1 MSWDSYQKL
10 LRPLLIAAITLIVA
24 CIVYVLIQ
32 LSPHF
37 AWVWMVIKAIL
48 IPLFISLV
56 IAYLLNPI
64 VNLLGRRNVPR
75 GIAVIIIYFS
85 FSLFSIVFFMKTI
98 PVLMAQFKDLA
109 EHVPD
114 IVGTYQKWL
123 NEIHIHKY
131 DLPDSLR
138 LSIDQALLHSEKKT
152 SSFFTSILNGA
163 GSFLS
168 KMISLL
174 VIPFLVFY
182 LLKDMKAIQKGVLLL
197 IPRKQRKEFARVL
210 AEIDAALGN
219 YIAGQILVGFAV
231 GMMAYIGY
239 WILDMPYAI
248 ILAMVVMV
256 TNIIPYFG
264 PFIGAIPAILV
275 ALTLSL
281 KMTIWIIVM
290 NLIIQILEG
299 NVLSPLI
306 MGKRLHLHPILIIFA
321 LLVGGE
327 VGGLVGLIFAVPI
340 VAVIRV
346 ILNRIILHL
355 VKH

>member
-1 MSWDSYQKL
+1 MSWDSYQKFL
-10 LRPLLIAAITLIVA
+10 KPLLIAAITLILA
-24 CIVYVLIQ
+24 CIVYIIIH

-37 AWVWMVIKAIL
+37 MWIWIVMKAIL

-56 IAYLLNPI
+56 VAYLLNPI
-64 VNLLGRRNVPR
+64 VNLLERRNVPR
-75 GIAVIIIYFS
+75 GIAVITIYFS
-85 FSLFSIVFFMKTI
+85 FSLISVVFFMKTI
-98 PVLMAQFKDLA
+98 PILMTQFKDLA
-109 EHVPD
+109 EHIPN

-123 NEIHIHKY
+123 NEIHTHKY

-138 LSIDQALLHSEKKT
+138 LSIDQALLNAEKKT
-152 SSFFTSILNGA
+152 SAFFTNILNGA

-168 KMISLL
+168 KMIGLL
-174 VIPFLVFY
+174 IIPFLVFY

-197 IPRKQRKEFARVL
+197 IPRKQRKEFAKVL
-210 AEIDAALGN
+210 AEIDTALGN
-219 YIAGQILVGFAV
+219 YIAGQLLVGFAV
-231 GMMAYIGY
+231 GIMAYLGY
-239 WILDMPYAI
+239 WILDMPYTI
-248 ILAMVVMV
+248 ILAMIVMV

-275 ALTLSL
+275 ALTISL
-281 KMTIWIIVM
+281 KMTIWVIVI

-340 VAVIRV
+340 VAVLRV
-346 ILNRIILHL
+346 ILSRLVVYL